1 MAARPAPAD
10 RRRRAAS
17 VDDRIPKGTFEKAPN
32 GALADRDYSGTRLDP
47 EKARDLIN
55 AYRKE
60 NGLKPLK
67 LNTSLTEAAKNHS
80 RDLAKWDRISHY
92 GSDGSNPWDRVK
104 RAGYNA
110 KLAAEN
116 VGTGQVTIDEVMK
129 GWQTSPG
136 HNKNLLLSDA
146 SDMGIALVQ
155 DNKTEFKTFWTLV
168 VGSSALAS
176 APTALASYRR
186 RVACCPRSLL
196 GVQHHRRLDR
206 LAEPGFGPM
215 AHQFGHACPRPAAPR
230 VALQAVER
238 RQEVGDLGRQYA
250 VPAFQN
256 RNHGLDLARSGGRVL
271 VKMPARCH
279 LCASVNSRAD
289 MPIANSA
296 PTAFRP
302 RSWRSLS

>member
-1 MAARPAPAD
+1 MYRVLIPAILALLLTGCGMANSSISAGFADSGQPTSALPSSRTLRSNADGGETGSTRPQKA
-10 RRRRAAS
+10 AAS
-17 VDDRIPKGTFEKAPN
+17 ADDRIPKGTFEKAPN

-104 RAGYNA
+104 RAGYSA

-168 VGSSALAS
+168 VGSPL
-176 APTALASYRR
+176 
-186 RVACCPRSLL
+186 
-196 GVQHHRRLDR
+196 
-206 LAEPGFGPM
+206 
-215 AHQFGHACPRPAAPR
+215 
-230 VALQAVER
+230 
-238 RQEVGDLGRQYA
+238 
-250 VPAFQN
+250 
-256 RNHGLDLARSGGRVL
+256 
-271 VKMPARCH
+271 
-279 LCASVNSRAD
+279 
-289 MPIANSA
+289 
-296 PTAFRP
+296 
-302 RSWRSLS
+302 